1 MGRRRC
7 SPRTPPERRRH
18 ALPTCCPKPSAAGMP
33 GASVPGM
40 RRRIFLQNCRM
51 SLHEVSR
58 SLSRMARSD
67 ASCPAWGQR
76 EELSHL
82 LEGGGAQ
89 RSPAHAPTCRKARSL
104 HTSTPMQSKALW
116 VNCGAQNGRRELCSA
131 GQLGAA
137 GTQGALGSGIGSDPL
152 HSTLLR
158 RRVLQ
163 EKALRHRIRSVL
175 PRGGQRS
182 PWSSG
187 APGQKGSCRAHTPP
201 LAPGPTPRLCQQ
213 QQLPGKLQ

>member
-51 SLHEVSR
+51 SLHDVSR

-82 LEGGGAQ
+82 LEGWGRPAQPGPRSYLQEGAQ
-89 RSPAHAPTCRKARSL
+89 PAHLHPHAVQGTLGELRGTERAP
-104 HTSTPMQSKALW
+104 
-116 VNCGAQNGRRELCSA
+116 
-131 GQLGAA
+131 
-137 GTQGALGSGIGSDPL
+137 
-152 HSTLLR
+152 
-158 RRVLQ
+158 
-163 EKALRHRIRSVL
+163 
-175 PRGGQRS
+175 
-182 PWSSG
+182 
-187 APGQKGSCRAHTPP
+187 
-201 LAPGPTPRLCQQ
+201 
-213 QQLPGKLQ
+213 